1 MNTLLVMKQA
11 PSHNWVKSLKKN
23 DLIWLVKEKCFA
35 IIDEWYRS
43 LNGGQNGPIGK
54 ITLRR
59 LVGLNPVNVPGFT
72 PTGDQETWL
81 VKENGQGLDNSQII
95 MPVMEVGQDY
105 SMREIGVLL
114 SQIQQQLA
122 SVSERLSALEKVGSP
137 PEPVR
142 VRHTNGYCDTCGDMY
157 VKGYERCHPKC
168 RKENDDEIS

>member
-1 MNTLLVMKQA
+1 MNTLLVVKQT

-35 IIDEWYRS
+35 ILDEWYRS
-43 LNGGQNGPIGK
+43 RNGGQGQSHIGR

-59 LVGLNPVNVPGFT
+59 LVGLNPSNVPGFT

-95 MPVMEVGQDY
+95 MPVMEVGEGY

-114 SQIQQQLA
+114 SQIQQQVA
-122 SVSERLSALEKVGSP
+122 SVSERLSALEKVIAT

-142 VRHTNGYCDTCGDMY
+142 VKHTNGYCDTCGDMY
-157 VKGYERCHPKC
+157 VKGYESCHPKC
-168 RKENDDEIS
+168 RTEDHDS